1 MPRLVRLVHPLS
13 SLGDSGDG
21 CSTLVLQQPP
31 HCTSIAT
38 PVRSILHQLH
48 VHVACL
54 LETGALGGGEGRR
67 SVSLCPITTFALLSG
82 AQILLPIP
90 PVQPHTNTGAKE
102 RARRWRWSWGSCKF
116 TTNKN
121 MASNIRPHQF
131 KATHKL
137 HVQKCTI
144 RGCLHHQDAHEL
156 PRGNQPRGPA
166 AIVKLTHASRCTTT
180 RGTTNQKS
188 RAKLLQML
196 RKCM

>member
-67 SVSLCPITTFALLSG
+67 AIWLCPIKASARWSA

-90 PVQPHTNTGAKE
+90 PGDGDGAPLSSSQT
-102 RARRWRWSWGSCKF
+102 RTW
-116 TTNKN
+116 
-121 MASNIRPHQF
+121 
-131 KATHKL
+131 
-137 HVQKCTI
+137 
-144 RGCLHHQDAHEL
+144 
-156 PRGNQPRGPA
+156 PA
-166 AIVKLTHASRCTTT
+166 ALDHSNLKQRTSCMYRQAPF
-180 RGTTNQKS
+180 GAAFTNRTLMS
-188 RAKLLQML
+188 CRAIINHVVPKPLQN
-196 RKCM
+196 